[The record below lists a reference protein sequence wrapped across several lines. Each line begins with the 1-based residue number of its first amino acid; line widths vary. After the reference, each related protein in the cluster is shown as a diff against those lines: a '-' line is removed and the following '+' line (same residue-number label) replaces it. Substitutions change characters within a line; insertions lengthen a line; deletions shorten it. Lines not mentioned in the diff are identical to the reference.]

1 METCVVRILR
11 AFLTRMAPTHSIELS
26 SENSVTAKRYHQK
39 WTSDL
44 QVESYDP
51 VSVKWLWFV
60 SLDDVQPQTNKNFC
74 VSLLVEH
81 ISANFLSKL

>member
-1 METCVVRILR
+1 
-11 AFLTRMAPTHSIELS
+11 MAPTHSVELS

-51 VSVKWLWFV
+51 VSVKWFGFV
-60 SLDDVQPQTNKNFC
+60 SLDDVQPQDKQY
-74 VSLLVEH
+74 VSRLVVGRTQLGK
-81 ISANFLSKL
+81 LSLKTLNYWMSSV